1 MGKLLRF
8 PANRIVHTKPKEP
21 ELTEEESQKI
31 KVEKFIE
38 QVVEQLSMDIINVL
52 QDNVVDMKS
61 DIFLKDISIIIEG
74 IKGLLY
80 RDFDIKH
87 PMHDVTDALT
97 KIFTLKDG
105 RKMTDINY
113 GRISTRKFKASPKE
127 PVTPQSEL
135 KIEFEPDINLD

>member
-8 PANRIVHTKPKEP
+8 PANRIVHTKPQEP

-113 GRISTRKFKASPKE
+113 SRLSVRKFKE
-127 PVTPQSEL
+127 PTKPQPEI
-135 KIEFEPDINLD
+135 KIEFEPDINLE

>member
-113 GRISTRKFKASPKE
+113 SRLSVRKFKE
-127 PVTPQSEL
+127 PTKPQPEL
-135 KIEFEPDINLD
+135 KIEFEPDMNLE

>member
-38 QVVEQLSMDIINVL
+38 HVVEQLSMDIINVL

-113 GRISTRKFKASPKE
+113 SRLSVRKFKE
-127 PVTPQSEL
+127 PTKPQPEI
-135 KIEFEPDINLD
+135 KIEFEPDMNLE

>member
-8 PANRIVHTKPKEP
+8 PANRIVHTKPQEP

-38 QVVEQLSMDIINVL
+38 QIVEQLSMDIINVL
-52 QDNVVDMKS
+52 QDNVVDMQS

-113 GRISTRKFKASPKE
+113 SRLSVRKFKE
-127 PVTPQSEL
+127 PTKPQSEI
-135 KIEFEPDINLD
+135 KIEFEPDMTLE

>member
-8 PANRIVHTKPKEP
+8 PANRIVHTKPQEP

-113 GRISTRKFKASPKE
+113 SRLSVRKFKE
-127 PVTPQSEL
+127 PTKPQPEI
-135 KIEFEPDINLD
+135 KIEFEPDMNIE

>member
-8 PANRIVHTKPKEP
+8 PANRIVHTKPQEP

-113 GRISTRKFKASPKE
+113 SRLSVRKFKE
-127 PVTPQSEL
+127 PTKPQPEI
-135 KIEFEPDINLD
+135 KIEFEPDMNLE

>member
-113 GRISTRKFKASPKE
+113 SRLSVRKFKE
-127 PVTPQSEL
+127 PTKPQPEI
-135 KIEFEPDINLD
+135 KIEFEPDMNLE